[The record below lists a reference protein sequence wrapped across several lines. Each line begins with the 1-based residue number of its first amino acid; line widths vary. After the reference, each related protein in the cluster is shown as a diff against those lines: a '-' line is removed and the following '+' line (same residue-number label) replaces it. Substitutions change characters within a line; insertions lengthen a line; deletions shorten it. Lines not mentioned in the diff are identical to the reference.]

1 MPEGILCNKKPVAT
15 REDLDAL
22 LADSNG
28 KKLAILSDNEML
40 LDVAYIAFAI
50 ILPLIFTLRRGI
62 RRVSNLYVLLAA
74 EIFGCVYFIKRL
86 IG

>member
-28 KKLAILSDNEML
+28 KKYYAEMEQQ
-40 LDVAYIAFAI
+40 DV
-50 ILPLIFTLRRGI
+50 
-62 RRVSNLYVLLAA
+62 VA
-74 EIFGCVYFIKRL
+74 E
-86 IG
+86 